1 MLFGGHVSG
10 GVKAAPE
17 RAEAIGADALQLFVQ
32 SPRAWRFPA
41 HDPDVL
47 GSFGDRARKAGM
59 KAVFVHAIYL
69 CNFASPDDVIYEKSV
84 STLRSTV
91 DTACAIE
98 ADGVVFH
105 VGSHLGAG
113 FEAGL
118 ERAVPAV
125 AQVLERCSDTT
136 WLLIEN
142 SAGTG
147 GTIGRSLEELAT
159 LHERLGRHPRLG
171 VCLDSCHL
179 WASGYD
185 VTDPATLDALLD
197 DFDNAIGLD
206 RLRALHVNDSQTPF
220 ASNRDRHANL
230 KEGLIGDK
238 LSVLLGHPRLQHLPA
253 VVETEG
259 QHGKGADAEEM
270 RKLRELW
277 KVGTRKAGRS
287 RAPARRRGSSA
298 ARSGARG
305 TPGSRT
311 RGRRSG

>member
-1 MLFGGHVSG
+1 VLFGGHVSG

-17 RAEAIGADALQLFVQ
+17 RAKEIGAEALQLFVQ
-32 SPRAWRFPA
+32 SPRAWRFPN

-47 GSFGDRARKAGM
+47 AGFPGRARDLGISATL
-59 KAVFVHAIYL
+59 VHAIYL
-69 CNFASPDDVIYEKSV
+69 CNFASPDDEIYGKSI

-91 DTACAIE
+91 DTACAIS

-105 VGSHLGAG
+105 VGSHLGSG

-118 ERAVPAV
+118 ERAAPAID
-125 AQVLERCSDTT
+125 QVLESCSETT
-136 WLLIEN
+136 WLLVEN

-147 GTIGRSLEELAT
+147 GTMGRSLEELAT
-159 LHERLGRHPRLG
+159 IVERLAGHPRLG

-185 VTDPATLDALLD
+185 VTDPAALDSMLD
-197 DFDNAIGLD
+197 EFDRLIGLD
-206 RLRALHVNDSQTPF
+206 RLRALHVNDSVTPLG
-220 ASNRDRHANL
+220 SNRDRHANL
-230 KEGLIGDK
+230 LEGLIGEG
-238 LSVLLGHPRLQHLPA
+238 LSVFLGNPRLQHLPA

-277 KVGTRKAGRS
+277 KKGSRKAGRTGKAS
-287 RAPARRRGSSA
+287 TASKRRR
-298 ARSGARG
+298 RVGA
-305 TPGSRT
+305 
-311 RGRRSG
+311 

>member
-1 MLFGGHVSG
+1 VLFGGHVSG

-17 RAEAIGADALQLFVQ
+17 RANEIGANALQLFVQ
-32 SPRAWRFPA
+32 SPRAWRFPD

-47 GSFGDRARKAGM
+47 AGFPQRAKEAGIE
-59 KAVFVHAIYL
+59 AVFVHAIYL
-69 CNFASPDDVIYEKSV
+69 CNVASPDDELYEKSV
-84 STLRSTV
+84 TTLRNTV
-91 DTACAIE
+91 DAACAIE

-118 ERAVPAV
+118 KRAAPAV
-125 AQVLERCSDTT
+125 ELVLERCSDRT

-147 GTIGRSLEELAT
+147 GTIGRSLEELAA
-159 LHERLGRHPRLG
+159 LFERLEGHPRLG

-185 VTDPATLDALLD
+185 VTDPAALDTLLD
-197 DFDNAIGLD
+197 EFDSLIGLG
-206 RLRALHVNDSQTPF
+206 RLRALHVNDSQT
-220 ASNRDRHANL
+220 ALGSNRDRHANL
-230 KEGLIGDK
+230 CEGLIGDK
-238 LSVLLGHPRLQHLPA
+238 LSVFLGNPRLQDLPA

-259 QHGKGADAEEM
+259 QQGKGADAEEM
-270 RKLRELW
+270 RKLRKLW
-277 KVGTRKAGRS
+277 KAGTRS

-298 ARSGARG
+298 RRPAAHG
-305 TPGSRT
+305 TRGSRS

>member
-1 MLFGGHVSG
+1 VLFGGHVGG

-17 RAEAIGADALQLFVQ
+17 RAEAIGANALQLFVQ
-32 SPRAWRFPA
+32 SPRAWRFPN

-47 GSFGDRARKAGM
+47 ASFPDRARKAGM
-59 KAVFVHAIYL
+59 KATLVHAIYL
-69 CNFASPDDVIYEKSV
+69 CNFASPDDEIYEKSV

-91 DTACAIE
+91 DAACAID

-105 VGSHLGAG
+105 VGSHLGSG

-118 ERAVPAV
+118 ERAAPAIK
-125 AQVLERCSDTT
+125 QVLERCSDTT

-159 LHERLGRHPRLG
+159 LVDRLGRHPRLG

-185 VTDPATLDALLD
+185 VTDPAAVDSLLD
-197 DFDNAIGLD
+197 EFDELIGLD
-206 RLRALHVNDSQTPF
+206 RLRALHVNDSATPLG
-220 ASNRDRHANL
+220 SNRDRHANM
-230 KEGLIGDK
+230 KEGLIGEG
-238 LSVLLGHPRLQHLPA
+238 LSVFLANARFQDLPA

-259 QHGKGADAEEM
+259 QHGKGADEHEI

-277 KVGTRKAGRS
+277 RRGRRAGSRRRAAARKAG
-287 RAPARRRGSSA
+287 
-298 ARSGARG
+298 
-305 TPGSRT
+305 
-311 RGRRSG
+311 

>member
-1 MLFGGHVSG
+1 VLFGGHVSG

-17 RAEAIGADALQLFVQ
+17 RAAEIGANALQLFVQ
-32 SPRAWRFPA
+32 SPRAWRFPD
-41 HDPDVL
+41 HDPDL
-47 GSFGDRARKAGM
+47 LAGFPQRARDAGIESTL
-59 KAVFVHAIYL
+59 VHAIYL
-69 CNFASPDDVIYEKSV
+69 CNFASPDDEIYGKSV

-105 VGSHLGAG
+105 VGSHLGSG

-118 ERAVPAV
+118 ERAAPAV
-125 AQVLERCSDTT
+125 EQVLERCSDTT

-147 GTIGRSLEELAT
+147 GTIGRSLEELAA
-159 LHERLGRHPRLG
+159 LIERLGAHPRLG

-185 VTDPATLDALLD
+185 VTDRAALDSLLD
-197 DFDNAIGLD
+197 EFDRLIGLG
-206 RLRALHVNDSQTPF
+206 RLRALHVNDSQT
-220 ASNRDRHANL
+220 ALGSNRDRHANL
-230 KEGLIGDK
+230 QEGLIGDG
-238 LSVLLGHPRLQHLPA
+238 LSVFLGNPRLQELPA

-277 KVGTRKAGRS
+277 KAGTTTART

-298 ARSGARG
+298 RRPATRG
-305 TPGSRT
+305 TRGSRN